1 MDITAKIAARIV
13 ELCKEKGLTINK
25 LADLSG
31 LTQSTL
37 DSIVNG
43 KSRNPQVITI
53 YKICE
58 GLNISLAEFFMDTE
72 PSITT
77 CAENELDYLPDP
89 VKEELDIIKDYVL
102 HKHGIKNHKVS
113 KSNKK

>member
-1 MDITAKIAARIV
+1 MDITAKIAARII

-43 KSRNPQVITI
+43 KSRNPQIVTI

-58 GLNISLAEFFMDTE
+58 GLNISLADFFTDNET
-72 PSITT
+72 SITT
-77 CAENELDYLPDP
+77 CTENELDNLPEP
-89 VKEELDIIKDYVL
+89 IKKEIALIKDYVL
-102 HKHGIKNHKVS
+102 HKHGIKN
-113 KSNKK
+113 

>member
-1 MDITAKIAARIV
+1 MDITAKIAARII
-13 ELCKEKGLTINK
+13 ELCKEKSLTINK

-43 KSRNPQVITI
+43 KSRNPQIITL

-58 GLNISLAEFFMDTE
+58 GLNISLAEFFADNE
-72 PSITT
+72 NSIKTSK
-77 CAENELDYLPDP
+77 ENELANLPES
-89 VKEELDIIKDYVL
+89 VKEELATIKAYVL
-102 HKHGIKNHKVS
+102 HKHGIKHPK
-113 KSNKK
+113 